1 MLSNLSQ
8 TVKKKFLFLFAIDSP
23 QKQRFLG
30 LFAICS
36 IAFGRSILSSI
47 YALIYN
53 SSSTQK
59 DSNIY
64 SFEESVFSQIH
75 FIYSQLIILFVFF
88 YIIHLQRRK
97 LYEFG
102 LLLEGKDILRSIKL
116 FIYSIF
122 SGYLFY
128 IFLWF
133 LCYFLI
139 KENPKYLFKELFTS
153 NGLEN
158 MKQIFGIGFL
168 PLSLLMMVVNPFFE
182 ELLVRA
188 YLMTEIEYLTG
199 NINIAIVVSVL
210 LQTSYHYYQ
219 GAVAPLFLSIG
230 FMFFSF
236 YYAKNRRITPVI
248 LAHMYFDLLALF
260 NLKA

>member
-1 MLSNLSQ
+1 
-8 TVKKKFLFLFAIDSP
+8 
-23 QKQRFLG
+23 
-30 LFAICS
+30 
-36 IAFGRSILSSI
+36 
-47 YALIYN
+47 
-53 SSSTQK
+53 
-59 DSNIY
+59 
-64 SFEESVFSQIH
+64 
-75 FIYSQLIILFVFF
+75 
-88 YIIHLQRRK
+88 
-97 LYEFG
+97 
-102 LLLEGKDILRSIKL
+102 
-116 FIYSIF
+116 
-122 SGYLFY
+122 
-128 IFLWF
+128 
-133 LCYFLI
+133 
-139 KENPKYLFKELFTS
+139 
-153 NGLEN
+153 